1 MGVSSMVARRSIPLT
16 QRPVDILII
25 LLYGYFLFSC
35 IFIERHYCAAPLQED
50 DSDWIMRATYEYS
63 EQYNPLFLTR
73 PEWLQAATCISAY
86 VLGAGYVFGV
96 ITFLRGIESMRIPLL
111 MFCSFKLYAI
121 TLYYCVEFLG
131 SMPPPDILMF
141 LACDGAYYLGLALT
155 MFRMRNAHP
164 FSYPSSTKKNK

>member
-63 EQYNPLFLTR
+63 EKYNPLFLTR

-86 VLGAGYVFGV
+86 VLGAGYLIGV
-96 ITFLRGIESMRIPLL
+96 VTFLKGIESMRIPLL
-111 MFCSFKLYAI
+111 MFCSFKLYALM
-121 TLYYCVEFLG
+121 LYYYLEFFG
-131 SMPPPDILMF
+131 SMPVPDILLF
-141 LACDGAYYLGLALT
+141 LAPEGAYYVSLFLI
-155 MFRMRNAHP
+155 MFRLRTAHP
-164 FSYPSSTKKNK
+164 FSFPTAVSKKN